1 MYGYIQFL
9 ISSFYSRVIAIRS
22 FLWLRLRQHPC
33 EALLGEY
40 VSLLSTYSSKFTYPI
55 QISWQSRLSLTI
67 LNISFDVLIKRRNY
81 ASEKLK
87 NRSISNSV
95 PLGIMMRPIA
105 FVSASW
111 SSWGEWFLKHRI
123 VVKQDPFRTDV
134 ASFFEPSVNCVVK
147 AVLDQRKSAH
157 KMISV
162 SHVLSISSVMLL
174 TISFRDLSMLFS
186 LVALQRVI
194 GSSTKYMKHWLHL
207 G

>member
-105 FVSASW
+105 FVSAS
-111 SSWGEWFLKHRI
+111 
-123 VVKQDPFRTDV
+123 
-134 ASFFEPSVNCVVK
+134 
-147 AVLDQRKSAH
+147 
-157 KMISV
+157 
-162 SHVLSISSVMLL
+162 
-174 TISFRDLSMLFS
+174 
-186 LVALQRVI
+186 
-194 GSSTKYMKHWLHL
+194 
-207 G
+207 